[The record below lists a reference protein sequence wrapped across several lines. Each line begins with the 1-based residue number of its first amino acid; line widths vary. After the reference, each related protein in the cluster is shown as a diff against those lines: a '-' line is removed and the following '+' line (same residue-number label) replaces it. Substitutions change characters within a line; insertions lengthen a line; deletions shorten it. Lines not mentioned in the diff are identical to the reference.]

1 MSLTIEEQ
9 AMLKANKADKA
20 TQELRWKAM
29 KGKKI
34 VFVTAPFA
42 QTTGAYETAHK
53 MGAEIYLLGTEGHA
67 FCDKVVNL
75 GVTAGRLLADITD
88 ENNCFEN
95 ALKAIKDSEVKFD
108 GVFTFYEATIPL
120 VCELSDALGLPGNS
134 AIAAN
139 NGRDKNLAR
148 EICGKAGINGPKHF
162 HIENES
168 CLEAAAAHV
177 GFPAVLKPSSGA
189 GSVGVVRVN
198 NMDDMVKAFNEIVA
212 DLKENIFLTWNPGC
226 DVKIMME
233 SYLDGDEFDVDILMW
248 DGESVFGSCS
258 DNWATHEPYFL
269 ETGSSCPS
277 IYSED
282 KQQEIIDYS
291 VACVKALGFKQ
302 GCFHVELK
310 YTTTQGPMLIEVNPR
325 MGGGV
330 VREFNESVWGVDLFE
345 NFLLSAA
352 GIPINPPCAEQPMT
366 YTSHYALNPP
376 VSGIVENVDFLDEI
390 KKHPKVNWARV
401 FPKAGDKIKGVDQGL
416 PEWIGELRVSGASIE
431 ETASLIQTLVDAIE
445 YPIKSLADEITGK
458 VAEIQIESGDV
469 EQTVG

>member
-1 MSLTIEEQ
+1 MSLTVEEQ

-20 TQELRWKAM
+20 TQELRWKAL

-42 QTTGAYETAHK
+42 QTTAAYETAHK
-53 MGAEIYLLGTEGHA
+53 MGCEIYLLGTEGHA
-67 FCDKVVNL
+67 FCDKIVDL
-75 GVTAGRLLADITD
+75 GITAGRLMADITD
-88 ENNCFEN
+88 EKNCFEN
-95 ALKAIKDSEVKFD
+95 SLKAIKDCGIEFD

-120 VCELSDALGLPGNS
+120 VCELSDALELPGNT
-134 AIAAN
+134 AAAAN
-139 NGRDKNLAR
+139 NCRDKNVAR
-148 EICGKAGINGPKHF
+148 EICEKAGINGPKHF
-162 HIENES
+162 HVATEADIE
-168 CLEAAAAHV
+168 EAAAYV

-198 NMDDMVKAFNEIVA
+198 NMEEMVKGFNEIVE

-226 DVKIMME
+226 DVKIMVE

-248 DGESVFGSCS
+248 DSEAVFSSCS

-277 IYSED
+277 FYSAE
-282 KQQEIIDYS
+282 KQKEIIDYS
-291 VACVKALGFKQ
+291 IACCKALGFTQ

-330 VREFNESVWGVDLFE
+330 VREFNQWVFGVDLFE

-352 GIPINPPCAEQPMT
+352 GIPINPPQADKPLT
-366 YTSHYALNPP
+366 YVSHYALNPP
-376 VSGIVENVDFLDEI
+376 VSGTVENVDFLNFI
-390 KKHPKVNWARV
+390 KENSHVKWARV
-401 FPKAGDKIKGVDQGL
+401 FPKTGDKIKGVDQGL
-416 PEWIGELRVSGASIE
+416 PEWIGEFCLEGESTEAS
-431 ETASLIQTLVDAIE
+431 AALVRELESQIV
-445 YPIKSLADEITGK
+445 YPIKPIVDEVTEK
-458 VAEIQIESGDV
+458 VAEVSIEAGDV
-469 EQTVG
+469 QQTVG